1 MAVRAFVVSGPS
13 QTQIRSL
20 LTKEGSKTLT
30 QNVAAAHRTQL
41 MKAYVVK
48 TSCIQLLLI
57 DSVVGIAA
65 SVLGTV
71 HRIATSFITWMH
83 NLH

>member
-1 MAVRAFVVSGPS
+1 MWLSLPRYRNKAELVS
-13 QTQIRSL
+13 
-20 LTKEGSKTLT
+20 
-30 QNVAAAHRTQL
+30 AANN
-41 MKAYVVK
+41 
-48 TSCIQLLLI
+48 CIH
-57 DSVVGIAA
+57 SVVGIAA